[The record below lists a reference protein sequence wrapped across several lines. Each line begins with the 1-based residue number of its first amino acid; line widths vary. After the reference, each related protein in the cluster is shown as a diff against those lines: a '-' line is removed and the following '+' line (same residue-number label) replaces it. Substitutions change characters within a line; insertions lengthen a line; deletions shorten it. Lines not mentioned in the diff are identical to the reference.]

1 MVDGTSFGIELRR
14 ARPILASLA
23 LQLAAAAVLL
33 VLFGFGFW
41 WLEPTTPRLAD
52 ALWLAF
58 VTASTIGY
66 GDFVPTTAASRALA
80 VPVLLTGFAV
90 LSMVTAAI
98 AAMWVG
104 SQERRIEREIL
115 RDLHAQLRSLRQEI
129 DALRADVRAGSQRE
143 PM

>member
-1 MVDGTSFGIELRR
+1 MVDVSAFGIELRR
-14 ARPILASLA
+14 ARPILVSLA
-23 LQLAAAAVLL
+23 LQLAAAALLL
-33 VLFGFGFW
+33 VLWGFGFW
-41 WLEPTTPRLAD
+41 WLEPTTPRLVD

-66 GDFVPTTAASRALA
+66 GDFVPTTPASRALA

-115 RDLHAQLRSLRQEI
+115 HDLHAQVRSLRHDI
-129 DALRADVRAGSQRE
+129 DALRADLRAGSQRE

>member
-1 MVDGTSFGIELRR
+1 MVDGTPFGIELRR

-98 AAMWVG
+98 AAM
-104 SQERRIEREIL
+104 
-115 RDLHAQLRSLRQEI
+115 
-129 DALRADVRAGSQRE
+129 
-143 PM
+143 